1 MKDEAAN
8 THREFTA
15 ASRFWMLLLTFSA
28 IFWLGGIT
36 LRAVIANEFFI
47 TGTLEYHPEITMDQ
61 ERTLFQLIYA
71 SSIFVLVNYIIAAVS
86 AALTLRNIPLRF
98 KDNGWLLM
106 SSLLFF
112 IFVPVEM
119 FTAYLDVK
127 FILLWTETRWI
138 IEARGALAYAE
149 HSAVMRETLSHRIGA
164 LGGLPVMA
172 LISYFTAV
180 AVIILQ
186 PLKMRR
192 TAGHD
197 RTAEQDGTVS
207 AVVRPM

>member
-1 MKDEAAN
+1 
-8 THREFTA
+8 
-15 ASRFWMLLLTFSA
+15 
-28 IFWLGGIT
+28 
-36 LRAVIANEFFI
+36 
-47 TGTLEYHPEITMDQ
+47 
-61 ERTLFQLIYA
+61 
-71 SSIFVLVNYIIAAVS
+71 
-86 AALTLRNIPLRF
+86 
-98 KDNGWLLM
+98 M
-106 SSLLFF
+106 SCLLFYL
-112 IFVPVEM
+112 FVPVEL

-186 PLKMRR
+186 PMKIRR
-192 TAGHD
+192 TAGHAQI
-197 RTAEQDGTVS
+197 AEPNGSVS
-207 AVVRPM
+207 AVVHPT